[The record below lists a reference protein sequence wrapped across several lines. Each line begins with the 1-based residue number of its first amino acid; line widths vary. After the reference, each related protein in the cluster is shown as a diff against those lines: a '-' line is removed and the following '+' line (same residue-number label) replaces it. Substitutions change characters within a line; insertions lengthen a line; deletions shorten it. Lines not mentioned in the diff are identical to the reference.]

1 MAEHL
6 PYYGHEQGCH
16 NGRIPWG
23 PELCPGCVALR
34 RAFSQ
39 GQRDERAAANLRWQA
54 AMDEYGEKCQEIE
67 RERIRTG
74 VTNVLMLDECDD
86 YLAACLAV
94 IDGGES

>member
-39 GQRDERAAANLRWQA
+39 GQRDEREAAAQRVA
-54 AMDEYGEKCQEIE
+54 ALPCDSYEITVSRQTVIAAIRAREEKP
-67 RERIRTG
+67 
-74 VTNVLMLDECDD
+74 
-86 YLAACLAV
+86 
-94 IDGGES
+94 